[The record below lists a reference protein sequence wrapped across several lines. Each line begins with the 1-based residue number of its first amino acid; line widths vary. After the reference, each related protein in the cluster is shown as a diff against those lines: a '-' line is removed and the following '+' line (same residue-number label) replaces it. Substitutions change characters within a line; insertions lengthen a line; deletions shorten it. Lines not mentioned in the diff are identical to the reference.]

1 MTLKNLPNAMALGMQ
16 VEKVRNCLFS
26 TIFQVFFADLREVKI
41 PYVRKMQRKK
51 KLRID
56 YA

>member
-1 MTLKNLPNAMALGMQ
+1 MALGMQ